1 MMPAPPSDVRP
12 RLYLT
17 GSGRIVPR
25 CPSPNRL
32 PSAHMDDLWLSPYVL
47 AILFFGI
54 TVAYASVGLGGGTAY
69 TALLAIAGADHQ
81 MIPTLSL
88 ALNVIVTTV
97 GSVAF
102 LQQGHGR
109 LRLILPF
116 LLTSVPASYLGGR
129 IELPEEPFYW
139 LLVGTLAVVGVRILL
154 RDRLTQ
160 TATLTPRQQ
169 LAVSLGLGVVLGLIA
184 GLVGIGGG
192 IYVVPLIIML
202 GLGTEREAAACGA
215 VFTWAN
221 SAAGLTAHLQQHPVP
236 WADVLPLI
244 AAVLLGGL
252 IGAYLGTRKLSPRAM
267 QNVLGAIILI
277 AIVLLLKR
285 LLG

>member
-1 MMPAPPSDVRP
+1 
-12 RLYLT
+12 
-17 GSGRIVPR
+17 
-25 CPSPNRL
+25 
-32 PSAHMDDLWLSPYVL
+32 MDDLWLSVYAL
-47 AILFFGI
+47 AVLFFGI

-69 TALLAIAGADHQ
+69 TALLAIVGADHQ

-88 ALNVIVTTV
+88 ALNVIVTSV

-109 LRLILPF
+109 VRLILPF
-116 LLTSVPASYLGGR
+116 LLTSVPAAYLGGR

-139 LLVGTLAVVGVRILL
+139 LLVGTLAIVGVRIWF
-154 RDRLTQ
+154 RDRIPHTSGLS
-160 TATLTPRQQ
+160 ARQQ
-169 LAVSLGLGVVLGLIA
+169 LAVALVLGIVLGLIA

-221 SAAGLTAHLQQHPVP
+221 SAAGLTAHIQQHPVP
-236 WADVLPLI
+236 WADVIPLI
-244 AAVLLGGL
+244 VAAAVGGML
-252 IGAYLGTRKLSPRAM
+252 GAYLGTRKLSPRAM
-267 QNVLGAIILI
+267 QNVLGGIIFV